1 MRVNGKEKVMKKVK
15 ESLAQTLI
23 RLKLFFTIFPHLT
36 SEDLKRLKFTTLSV
50 LPATVSKELEI
61 CSECSSMIVFR
72 EDITPNCKQFDL
84 LAKRLNSDM
93 TQTFQSSNANVTALA
108 QKLQLN
114 VQSRNAPTSESLQIL
129 KSISAFL
136 VGIASLYFPKIYGKH
151 QNSQD
156 VAAGMLEE
164 VHTKVKHNL
173 EKALYLSPEQVQ
185 SINSFNFAATGFY
198 GVGKT
203 TVLEVAIDKIVD
215 NPAKFPHPKIVFVTW
230 DDSRELKQMFE
241 DKFQKIRNQNLF
253 QFTSSDCLEV
263 LSLGE
268 VCDKYEVEQMPK
280 RWILSKDK
288 FLSVIFKNRTKPDF
302 LNDLC
307 LKLQGQ
313 LEIIVGKELAL
324 YNM

>member
-15 ESLAQTLI
+15 ESLAQTVI
-23 RLKLFFTIFPHLT
+23 RLNLFIRIFPHLT
-36 SEDLKRLKFTTLSV
+36 SEDSKRLKFTTLSV
-50 LPATVSKELEI
+50 LPATLSTELEI

-72 EDITPNCKQFDL
+72 EDIALNCKQFNS
-84 LAKRLNSDM
+84 LANMLNSDM
-93 TQTFQSSNANVTALA
+93 TQTFQSSKALA
-108 QKLQLN
+108 QKLQVN
-114 VQSRNAPTSESLQIL
+114 VQSRNAPTNESLKIL

-164 VHTKVKHNL
+164 VRTKVKHNL

-203 TVLEVAIDKIVD
+203 TALEVAIDKIVD

-230 DDSRELKQMFE
+230 DDGIELKQMFE
-241 DKFQKIRNQNLF
+241 DKFQKIRNQNLL
-253 QFTSSDCLEV
+253 QFTSSDCLKV
-263 LSLGE
+263 FSLAKA
-268 VCDKYEVEQMPK
+268 CDKYGVDPMPNNLAFSK
-280 RWILSKDK
+280 DWFLSKL
-288 FLSVIFKNRTKPDF
+288 FITRTKPDL

-307 LKLQGQ
+307 LKLQGDLKLI
-313 LEIIVGKELAL
+313 LEHIHCIT
-324 YNM
+324 

>member
-1 MRVNGKEKVMKKVK
+1 MKKVK
-15 ESLAQTLI
+15 ESLAQALI
-23 RLKLFFTIFPHLT
+23 RLKLFFTIFPHVT
-36 SEDLKRLKFTTLSV
+36 SEYFKRLKFTTLSV
-50 LPATVSKELEI
+50 LPATLSKNLEI

-72 EDITPNCKQFDL
+72 EDITPKCLQFDS

-108 QKLQLN
+108 QKLQVN

-136 VGIASLYFPKIYGKH
+136 VGIGSLYFPKTYGKH
-151 QNSQD
+151 QNSQE

-164 VHTKVKHNL
+164 VRTKVKHNL

-203 TVLEVAIDKIVD
+203 TALEVAIDKIVD
-215 NPAKFPHPKIVFVTW
+215 NPAKFPHPKIIFVTW
-230 DDSRELKQMFE
+230 DYSMELKQMFE
-241 DKFQKIRNQNLF
+241 DKFQKIRNQNLL

-263 LSLGE
+263 FSLAE
-268 VCDKYEVEQMPK
+268 ACDEYEVDPMPK
-280 RWILSKDK
+280 GESFSKDWFLSKL
-288 FLSVIFKNRTKPDF
+288 FMTRTKPDL

-307 LKLQGQ
+307 LKLQGELKLI
-313 LEIIVGKELAL
+313 LEH
-324 YNM
+324 MH

>member
-1 MRVNGKEKVMKKVK
+1 MKKVK

-23 RLKLFFTIFPHLT
+23 RLKLFFTIFPHVT
-36 SEDLKRLKFTTLSV
+36 SEYFKRLNFTTLSV
-50 LPATVSKELEI
+50 LPATLSKNLEI

-72 EDITPNCKQFDL
+72 EDITPKCLQFDS

-108 QKLQLN
+108 QKLQVN

-136 VGIASLYFPKIYGKH
+136 VGIGSLYFPKTYGKH
-151 QNSQD
+151 QNSQE

-164 VHTKVKHNL
+164 VCTKVKHNL

-203 TVLEVAIDKIVD
+203 TALEVAIDKLVD
-215 NPAKFPHPKIVFVTW
+215 NRAKFRHPKIVFVTW
-230 DDSRELKQMFE
+230 DNSMELAQNFE
-241 DKFQKIRNQNLF
+241 EKFQKIRDQNLP

-263 LSLGE
+263 LSLAEACNKCG
-268 VCDKYEVEQMPK
+268 VHGMPDQ
-280 RWILSKDK
+280 WVFSKDW
-288 FLSVIFKNRTKPDF
+288 FLSFIFKTRTKPD
-302 LNDLC
+302 LINDLC
-307 LKLQGQ
+307 RKLQGKDK
-313 LEIIVGKELAL
+313 LILGERIWKS
-324 YNM
+324 N